1 MNHAQRPFIET
12 SIMRICPVV
21 RGFSLFL
28 ALLGLGLFVGAPVQ
42 ASVSGPAEQSHA
54 QEHASTD
61 SSTEEAFDPSKV
73 ILHHI
78 ADAHDWHLFDKTDA
92 HGGVHPVSIPLP
104 VLIWCQ
110 GRMHTFLSS
119 AFDHGHA
126 RPVSHGLTF
135 LMDEHGHIAEASGL
149 PVLDF
154 SITKNVASMLLSI
167 VILILLFGSMARSYS
182 RSDQKLPG
190 GLAKFLE
197 PIILFIRDDIA
208 RPNIGEHRYQ
218 RYMPFLLTAFF
229 FIWINNLLGLLPT
242 GANLTGNIA
251 VSLVLAVFTM
261 IITNWSGNKHYWG
274 HIFKP
279 HVPLWLYPIM
289 VPVELVGIFSKPI
302 ALTIRL
308 FANITAGHIIILSLI
323 SLIFIFKSLAMAPV
337 SLAFVLFMECLEM
350 LVAVLQA
357 YVFTLLSALF
367 IGLATAEPE
376 HEAH

>member
-167 VILILLFGSMARSYS
+167 VILVLLFGSMARSYS

>member
-1 MNHAQRPFIET
+1 MSQT
-12 SIMRICPVV
+12 SLLHLVIRC
-21 RGFSLFL
+21 SFL
-28 ALLGLGLFVGAPVQ
+28 WVGLLGLTLYSTS
-42 ASVSGPAEQSHA
+42 ASAKASATSA
-54 QEHASTD
+54 SSQESASD
-61 SSTEEAFDPSKV
+61 SSEPKEFNASEV

-78 ADAHDWHLFDKTDA
+78 ADAHDWHLYDHVDQ
-92 HGGVHPVSIPLP
+92 HGVSHPVSIPLP
-104 VLIWCQ
+104 VIVWCQ
-110 GRMHTFLSS
+110 GQFHTWLSS
-119 AFDHGHA
+119 AFEHGHA
-126 RPVSHGLTF
+126 SPVSHGLTF
-135 LMDEHGHIAEASGL
+135 HMDEHGHIAEASGL
-149 PVLDF
+149 TVLDF
-154 SITKNVASMLLSI
+154 SITKNVASMLISVLLL
-167 VILILLFGSMARSYS
+167 VLIFGSMARSYA
-182 RSDQKLPG
+182 RADQKLPG
-190 GLAKFLE
+190 GLARFLE

-208 RPNIGEHRYQ
+208 RPNIGEHRYH

-251 VSLVLAVFTM
+251 VSLVLAVFTLV
-261 IITNWSGNKHYWG
+261 ITNWSGNKHYWG

-337 SLAFVLFMECLEM
+337 SIAFVLFMECLEM
-350 LVAVLQA
+350 LVAALQA

-376 HEAH
+376 HETH

>member
-1 MNHAQRPFIET
+1 
-12 SIMRICPVV
+12 MRICPVV

-182 RSDQKLPG
+182 RSDQKLPN

>member
-1 MNHAQRPFIET
+1 MCI
-12 SIMRICPVV
+12 SPVV

-28 ALLGLGLFVGAPVQ
+28 ALLGLGLFVGAPVK

-54 QEHASTD
+54 QGHAPSD
-61 SSTEEAFDPSKV
+61 SSTDEAFDPSKV

-78 ADAHDWHLFDKTDA
+78 ADAHDWHLYDKTDA
-92 HGGVHPVSIPLP
+92 HGGVHPVAIPLP

>member
-1 MNHAQRPFIET
+1 M
-12 SIMRICPVV
+12 
-21 RGFSLFL
+21 
-28 ALLGLGLFVGAPVQ
+28 
-42 ASVSGPAEQSHA
+42 
-54 QEHASTD
+54 
-61 SSTEEAFDPSKV
+61 
-73 ILHHI
+73 
-78 ADAHDWHLFDKTDA
+78 
-92 HGGVHPVSIPLP
+92 
-104 VLIWCQ
+104 
-110 GRMHTFLSS
+110 SS
-119 AFDHGHA
+119 AFEHGHA
-126 RPVSHGLTF
+126 RPVSKGLTF
-135 LMDEHGHIAEASGL
+135 QMDEHGHISEASGL
-149 PVLDF
+149 RVLDF
-154 SITKNVASMLLSI
+154 SITKNVASMLLS
-167 VILILLFGSMARSYS
+167 VVLLVWIFGSVARSYA
-182 RSDQKLPG
+182 RSDQRLPG
-190 GLAKFLE
+190 GLARFLE
-197 PIILFIRDDIA
+197 PIILFVRDDIA

-218 RYMPFLLTAFF
+218 RYMPYLLTAFF

-261 IITNWSGNKHYWG
+261 VITNWSGNKHYWG

-289 VPVELVGIFSKPI
+289 VPVELVGIISKPI

-323 SLIFIFKSLAMAPV
+323 SLIFIFKSMAMAPV

-376 HEAH
+376 SNDHH

>member
-1 MNHAQRPFIET
+1 
-12 SIMRICPVV
+12 MRHCFVV
-21 RGFSLFL
+21 RGFSLCL
-28 ALLGLGLFVGAPVQ
+28 TILGLWLLSAAPRL
-42 ASVSGPAEQSHA
+42 AWAGTPSAPHNDT
-54 QEHASTD
+54 EHASADTAA
-61 SSTEEAFDPSKV
+61 EEAFDPSKV

-78 ADAHDWHLFDKTDA
+78 ADAHDWHLYDHTDA
-92 HGGVHPVSIPLP
+92 EGIVHPVSIPLP
-104 VLIWCQ
+104 ILLWCQ
-110 GRMHTFLSS
+110 GTMHAMMSS

-126 RPVSHGLTF
+126 RPVSKGLTF
-135 LMDEHGHIAEASGL
+135 QMDEHGHITEASGL
-149 PVLDF
+149 RVLDF
-154 SITKNVASMLLSI
+154 SITKNVASMLLS
-167 VILILLFGSMARSYS
+167 VVLLVWIFGSVARSYS
-182 RSDQKLPG
+182 RSEQRLPG
-190 GLAKFLE
+190 GLARFLE
-197 PIILFIRDDIA
+197 PIILFVRDDIA

-218 RYMPFLLTAFF
+218 RYMPYLLTAFF

-261 IITNWSGNKHYWG
+261 VITNWSGNKHYWG

-289 VPVELVGIFSKPI
+289 VPVELVGIISKPI

-323 SLIFIFKSLAMAPV
+323 SLIFIFKSMAMAPV

-376 HEAH
+376 ANDHH